1 MSDPKNG
8 APAVAS
14 DPGAQSTERTSAVMP
29 TSGVGWLAVGLT
41 VVGVASLIAVMGMAA
56 AANDPSAV
64 DNRIMIASIVLLVGA
79 SLISLLCITLW
90 KQRSVL
96 NILAVVVCAGALGLL
111 LMLGLGGFF
120 NGVF

>member
-1 MSDPKNG
+1 MK
-8 APAVAS
+8 
-14 DPGAQSTERTSAVMP
+14 RTTAAVMP
-29 TSGVGWLAVGLT
+29 TNGIGWLAVGLT
-41 VVGVASLIAVMGMAA
+41 VAGVAGLIAVMVMAGN
-56 AANDPSAV
+56 ANDPSAV
-64 DNRIMIASIVLLVGA
+64 DSRIMIASIVLLVGA
-79 SLISLLCITLW
+79 GLISLLCVSLW

>member
-1 MSDPKNG
+1 MSDLNSGSPVN
-8 APAVAS
+8 AS
-14 DPGAQSTERTSAVMP
+14 DTEVRSTAPTTAVMP
-29 TSGVGWLAVGLT
+29 TGGVGWLAVGLT
-41 VVGVASLIAVMGMAA
+41 VAGVAGLIAVMVMAG

-64 DNRIMIASIVLLVGA
+64 DNGLMIASIVLLVGA
-79 SLISLLCITLW
+79 GLISLLCVSLW
-90 KQRSVL
+90 RQRSVL